1 MGCRRVYLSGTL
13 GRMLLWLSPEEW
25 VVLGLSA
32 RVAFCCAVAVSIPG
46 IACGWLLAR
55 TRFPG
60 KSLVDALLHAPL
72 VMPPVV
78 TGYLLLVL
86 LGRRGLFGQFLFN
99 HFGMTFAF
107 TWKAA
112 VIASAVMAFPLMVR
126 AVRIAIEMADPKLEA
141 AARCLGASPLRTFL
155 TITLPL
161 ARPGIITGLVLAF
174 ARSLGEFGATIVFA
188 GNIQGETRTLPL
200 AVYSYMQSSGGDAAA
215 LRLVLVSI
223 LLSLGALVVSEIMSR
238 RYSHIERVVE

>member
-1 MGCRRVYLSGTL
+1 MY
-13 GRMLLWLSPEEW
+13 WLSQEEW

-32 RVAFCCAVAVSIPG
+32 RVGICCAAGVAIPG
-46 IACGWLLAR
+46 IVCGWLLAR

-60 KSLVDALLHAPL
+60 KALVDAILHAPL

-78 TGYLLLVL
+78 TGYLLLVV
-86 LGRRGLFGQFLFN
+86 LGRRGLLGEILFRYFGI
-99 HFGMTFAF
+99 TFAF

-126 AVRIAIEMADPKLEA
+126 SVRIAMEMADPKLEA

-155 TITLPL
+155 TVTLPL
-161 ARPGIITGLVLAF
+161 ARPGIMTGLVLAF

-200 AVYSYMQSSGGDAAA
+200 AIYNSMQSPGGDAAA
-215 LRLVLVSI
+215 LRLVMVSI
-223 LLSLGALVVSEIMSR
+223 LLSLGALIASEIMCR
-238 RYSHIERVVE
+238 RFSSFEKGIE

>member
-1 MGCRRVYLSGTL
+1 MV
-13 GRMLLWLSPEEW
+13 WLSHEEW

-32 RVAFCCAVAVSIPG
+32 RVAICCAAAVAIPG

-60 KSLVDALLHAPL
+60 KTLVDAILHAPL

-78 TGYLLLVL
+78 TGYLLLVV
-86 LGRRGLFGQFLFN
+86 LGRRGIVGEALYS
-99 HFGMTFAF
+99 HFGISLAF
-107 TWKAA
+107 TWLAA
-112 VIASAVMAFPLMVR
+112 VVASAVMAFPLMIR
-126 AVRIAIEMADPKLEA
+126 SVRIAIEMADPKLEA
-141 AARCLGASPLRTFL
+141 AAQCLGASPLRTFL

-200 AVYSYMQSSGGDAAA
+200 AVYSFMQSPGGDASAF
-215 LRLVLVSI
+215 RLVLISI
-223 LLSLGALVVSEIMSR
+223 LLSLGALVVSEFMSR
-238 RYSHIERVVE
+238 RLTRFERMAG

>member
-1 MGCRRVYLSGTL
+1 MF
-13 GRMLLWLSPEEW
+13 WLSPEEW

-32 RVAFCCAVAVSIPG
+32 RVAVCCAAVVAIPG

-60 KSLVDALLHAPL
+60 KTLVDAVLHAPL

-78 TGYLLLVL
+78 TGYLLLVVLGRKGL
-86 LGRRGLFGQFLFN
+86 LGGWLYQQFGCSL
-99 HFGMTFAF
+99 AF
-107 TWKAA
+107 TWVAA
-112 VIASAVMAFPLMVR
+112 VVASAVMGFPLMVR
-126 AVRIAIEMADPKLEA
+126 AVRIAIDMVDPKLEA
-141 AARCLGASPLRTFL
+141 AAQCLGASPLKTFL

-161 ARPGIITGLVLAF
+161 ALPGVIAGLVLAF

-200 AVYSYMQSSGGDAAA
+200 AVYSAMQSPGGDASAF
-215 LRLVLVSI
+215 RLVLVSV
-223 LLSLGALVVSEIMSR
+223 LLSLGALVASELMSR
-238 RYSHIERVVE
+238 RYRHFEGRGGS

>member
-1 MGCRRVYLSGTL
+1 MV
-13 GRMLLWLSPEEW
+13 WLSHEEW

-32 RVAFCCAVAVSIPG
+32 RVAICCAAAVAIPG

-60 KSLVDALLHAPL
+60 KTLVDAILHAPL

-78 TGYLLLVL
+78 TGYLLLVV
-86 LGRRGLFGQFLFN
+86 LGRRGIVGEALYS
-99 HFGMTFAF
+99 HFGISLAF
-107 TWKAA
+107 TWLAA
-112 VIASAVMAFPLMVR
+112 VVASAVMAFPLMIR
-126 AVRIAIEMADPKLEA
+126 SVRIAIEMADPKLEA
-141 AARCLGASPLRTFL
+141 AAQCLGASPLRTFL

-174 ARSLGEFGATIVFA
+174 ARSLGEFGATIIFA

-200 AVYSYMQSSGGDAAA
+200 AVYSFMQSPGSDASAF
-215 LRLVLVSI
+215 RLVLISI
-223 LLSLGALVVSEIMSR
+223 LLSLGALVVSEFMSR
-238 RYSHIERVVE
+238 RLTRFERMAG

>member
-1 MGCRRVYLSGTL
+1 MEYLTL
-13 GRMLLWLSPEEW
+13 EEW

-32 RVAFCCAVAVSIPG
+32 KVAIGCAAVVAIPG

-55 TRFPG
+55 TRFRG
-60 KSLVDALLHAPL
+60 KTLVDAILHAPL

-78 TGYLLLVL
+78 TGYLLLML
-86 LGRRGLFGQFLFN
+86 LGRKGLLGEVLSRYFGL
-99 HFGMTFAF
+99 TTAF

-112 VIASAVMAFPLMVR
+112 VIASAVMGFPLMVR
-126 AVRIAIEMADPKLEA
+126 AVRIAMEMADPKLEA
-141 AARCLGASPLRTFL
+141 AARTLGASPLRTFM

-200 AVYSYMQSSGGDAAA
+200 AVYNYMQIPGGDAAA
-215 LRLVLVSI
+215 FRLVLISI
-223 LLSLGALVVSEIMSR
+223 LLSLGALVVSEFMSR
-238 RYSHIERVVE
+238 RYHPVEGRGA

>member
-1 MGCRRVYLSGTL
+1 MF
-13 GRMLLWLSPEEW
+13 WLSPEEW

-32 RVAFCCAVAVSIPG
+32 RVAVCCAAAVAIPG

-55 TRFPG
+55 ARFPG
-60 KSLVDALLHAPL
+60 KSLVDAILHAPL

-78 TGYLLLVL
+78 TGYLLLML
-86 LGRRGLFGQFLFN
+86 LGRRGILGGFLYK
-99 HFGMTFAF
+99 HFGVSMAF

-141 AARCLGASPLRTFL
+141 AARCLGASPLRTFM

-161 ARPGIITGLVLAF
+161 ARPGIVTGLVLAF

-200 AVYSYMQSSGGDAAA
+200 AVYSFMQIPGGDAAA

-223 LLSLGALVVSEIMSR
+223 LLSLGALVFSEIMSH
-238 RYSHIERVVE
+238 RYRQFERVVE

>member
-1 MGCRRVYLSGTL
+1 MY
-13 GRMLLWLSPEEW
+13 WLSPEEW

-32 RVAFCCAVAVSIPG
+32 RVALCCVAVVAIPG

-55 TRFPG
+55 THFTG
-60 KSLVDALLHAPL
+60 KAVVDAILHAPL

-86 LGRRGLFGQFLFN
+86 LGRKGILGEALYR
-99 HFGMTFAF
+99 HFGVCIAF

-112 VIASAVMAFPLMVR
+112 VVASAVMAFPLVVR
-126 AVRIAIEMADPKLEA
+126 AVRIAMEMADPKLDE
-141 AARCLGASPLRTFL
+141 AARCLGAGPVRTFL
-155 TITLPL
+155 TVTLPL
-161 ARPGIITGLVLAF
+161 SRQGIIAGLVLAF

-200 AVYSYMQSSGGDAAA
+200 AVYSYMQMPGKDAAA
-215 LRLVLVSI
+215 LRLVLASI
-223 LLSLGALVVSEIMSR
+223 VLSLGALVVSELMNR
-238 RYSHIERVVE
+238 RYHHKLQGGVG

>member
-1 MGCRRVYLSGTL
+1 MYWMSHD
-13 GRMLLWLSPEEW
+13 EW

-32 RVAFCCAVAVSIPG
+32 RVALCCVAAVSIPG

-55 TRFPG
+55 KRFPG
-60 KSLVDALLHAPL
+60 KSILDAILHAPL

-78 TGYLLLVL
+78 TGYLLLTL
-86 LGRRGLFGQFLFN
+86 LGRRGILGEVLYR
-99 HFGMTFAF
+99 HFGFSMAF

-112 VIASAVMAFPLMVR
+112 VVASAVMAFPLMVR
-126 AVRIAIEMADPKLEA
+126 AVRVAMEMTDPKLEA

-155 TITLPL
+155 SVTLPL

-200 AVYSYMQSSGGDAAA
+200 AVYSYMQVPGGEAAS
-215 LRLVLVSI
+215 LRLVVVSI
-223 LLSLGALVVSEIMSR
+223 LLSLGALIVSEVMSR
-238 RYSHIERVVE
+238 RYSHFERVNE

>member
-1 MGCRRVYLSGTL
+1 MW
-13 GRMLLWLSPEEW
+13 WLSPEEW
-25 VVLGLSA
+25 VVLGISA
-32 RVAFCCAVAVSIPG
+32 RVAVCCTAAVAIPG

-55 TRFPG
+55 VRFPG
-60 KSLVDALLHAPL
+60 KSLADAVLHAPL

-78 TGYLLLVL
+78 TGYLLLRL
-86 LGRRGLFGQFLFN
+86 LGRRGLLGEVLYT
-99 HFGMTFAF
+99 HFGFSLAF

-112 VIASAVMAFPLMVR
+112 VVASAVMGFPLMVR
-126 AVRIAIEMADPKLEA
+126 AVRIAMQMADPKLEA
-141 AARCLGASPLRTFL
+141 AARCLGAGPLRTFL
-155 TITLPL
+155 TVTLPL

-200 AVYSYMQSSGGDAAA
+200 AVYSYMQSPGGDAAA

-223 LLSLGALVVSEIMSR
+223 LLSLGALVLSELMSR
-238 RYSHIERVVE
+238 RYDPFGRSVG

>member
-1 MGCRRVYLSGTL
+1 MY
-13 GRMLLWLSPEEW
+13 WLSPEEW

-32 RVAFCCAVAVSIPG
+32 RVAVCCVAGVAIPG

-55 TRFPG
+55 ARFPG
-60 KSLVDALLHAPL
+60 KSLFDAVLHAPL

-78 TGYLLLVL
+78 TGYLLLML
-86 LGRRGLFGQFLFN
+86 LGRRGVLGEGLYR
-99 HFGMTFAF
+99 HFGFSLAF

-112 VIASAVMAFPLMVR
+112 AVASAVMAFPLMVR
-126 AVRIAIEMADPKLEA
+126 SVRVAMEMADPKLEA
-141 AARCLGASPLRTFL
+141 AARCLGAGPLRAFL
-155 TITLPL
+155 TVTLPL

-200 AVYSYMQSSGGDAAA
+200 AVYSYMQVPGGEAAS

-223 LLSLGALVVSEIMSR
+223 LLSLGALVVSESMSR
-238 RYSHIERVVE
+238 RYSHFERVVE

>member
-1 MGCRRVYLSGTL
+1 MW
-13 GRMLLWLSPEEW
+13 WLSHEEW

-32 RVAFCCAVAVSIPG
+32 RVAVCCAAAVAIPG

-55 TRFPG
+55 KRFPG
-60 KSLVDALLHAPL
+60 KSLVDAILHAPL

-86 LGRRGLFGQFLFN
+86 LGRRGVLGEVLYR
-99 HFGMTFAF
+99 HFGFTFAF

-112 VIASAVMAFPLMVR
+112 VVASAVMAFPLMVR

-141 AARCLGASPLRTFL
+141 AARCLGAGPLRTFM
-155 TITLPL
+155 TVTLPL
-161 ARPGIITGLVLAF
+161 ARPGIITGLVLSF

-200 AVYSYMQSSGGDAAA
+200 AVYSYMQVPGGDASAM
-215 LRLVLVSI
+215 RLVLVSI
-223 LLSLGALVVSEIMSR
+223 LLSLV
-238 RYSHIERVVE
+238 

>member
-1 MGCRRVYLSGTL
+1 
-13 GRMLLWLSPEEW
+13 MLMYWISPEEW

-32 RVAFCCAVAVSIPG
+32 RVAVCCVAAVAIPG

-60 KSLVDALLHAPL
+60 KSLVDAVLHAPL

-78 TGYLLLVL
+78 TGYLLLML
-86 LGRRGLFGQFLFN
+86 LGRRGLLGEVLYNYFGVSL
-99 HFGMTFAF
+99 AF
-107 TWKAA
+107 TWMAA

-126 AVRIAIEMADPKLEA
+126 AVRVAMEMADPKLEE
-141 AARCLGASPLRTFL
+141 AARCLGASPWRTFL
-155 TITLPL
+155 TVTLPL
-161 ARPGIITGLVLAF
+161 ARPGIVTGLVLAF

-200 AVYSYMQSSGGDAAA
+200 AVYNYLQVPGGDAAS
-215 LRLVLVSI
+215 LRLVLISI
-223 LLSLGALVVSEIMSR
+223 VLSLGALVVSEVMSR
-238 RYSHIERVVE
+238 RYARAERVVA

>member
-1 MGCRRVYLSGTL
+1 MY
-13 GRMLLWLSPEEW
+13 WLSPEEW

-32 RVAFCCAVAVSIPG
+32 RVAICCVAAVAIPG

-60 KSLVDALLHAPL
+60 KSLVDAILHAPL

-78 TGYLLLVL
+78 TGYLLLML
-86 LGRRGLFGQFLFN
+86 LGRRGILGEVLYR
-99 HFGMTFAF
+99 HFGFSMAF
-107 TWKAA
+107 TWTAA
-112 VIASAVMAFPLMVR
+112 VAASAVMGFPLMVR
-126 AVRIAIEMADPKLEA
+126 AVRVAMEMADPKLEA
-141 AARCLGASPLRTFL
+141 AARCLGAGPLRTFL
-155 TITLPL
+155 TVTLPL

-200 AVYSYMQSSGGDAAA
+200 AVYSYMQVPGGDAAS

-223 LLSLGALVVSEIMSR
+223 LLSLGALIVSEIMSR
-238 RYSHIERVVE
+238 RYSHFERVVD

>member
-1 MGCRRVYLSGTL
+1 MC
-13 GRMLLWLSPEEW
+13 WLSPEEW
-25 VVLGLSA
+25 AVIGLSA
-32 RVAFCCAVAVSIPG
+32 RVAVCCTAVVAIPG

-55 TRFPG
+55 THFAG
-60 KSLVDALLHAPL
+60 KSLVDAVLHAPL

-78 TGYLLLVL
+78 TGYLLLEL
-86 LGRRGLFGQFLFN
+86 LGRKGLLGGMVYR
-99 HFGMTFAF
+99 HFGFTLAF

-112 VIASAVMAFPLMVR
+112 VVASAVMGFPLMVR

-141 AARCLGASPLRTFL
+141 AARCLGAGPMRTFL

-200 AVYSYMQSSGGDAAA
+200 AVYSDMQVPGGDAAA

-223 LLSLGALVVSEIMSR
+223 CLSLGALVLSELTSR
-238 RYSHIERVVE
+238 RHGRLERMVE

>member
-1 MGCRRVYLSGTL
+1 M
-13 GRMLLWLSPEEW
+13 WLTPEEW

-32 RVAFCCAVAVSIPG
+32 RVAVCCVATVAIPG

-55 TRFPG
+55 IRFPG
-60 KSLVDALLHAPL
+60 KSLVDAVLHAPL

-78 TGYLLLVL
+78 TGYLLLML
-86 LGRRGLFGQFLFN
+86 LGRNGVLGGVMHRYFGFSL
-99 HFGMTFAF
+99 AF
-107 TWKAA
+107 TWQAA
-112 VIASAVMAFPLMVR
+112 VIASAVMGFPLMVR
-126 AVRIAIEMADPKLEA
+126 AVRIAMEMTDPKLEA
-141 AARCLGASPLRTFL
+141 AARSLGASPLRTFL

-200 AVYSYMQSSGGDAAA
+200 AVYNYIQVPGGDAAA
-215 LRLVLVSI
+215 FRLVLVSI
-223 LLSLGALVVSEIMSR
+223 LLSLGALVASEVMSR
-238 RYSHIERVVE
+238 RYHHPERAAG

>member
-1 MGCRRVYLSGTL
+1 
-13 GRMLLWLSPEEW
+13 
-25 VVLGLSA
+25 
-32 RVAFCCAVAVSIPG
+32 
-46 IACGWLLAR
+46 
-55 TRFPG
+55 
-60 KSLVDALLHAPL
+60 
-72 VMPPVV
+72 MPPVV

-86 LGRRGLFGQFLFN
+86 LGRRGVPGAVLYR
-99 HFGMTFAF
+99 HFGFTFAF

-112 VIASAVMAFPLMVR
+112 VVASAVMAFPLMVR

-141 AARCLGASPLRTFL
+141 AARCLGANPLRTFL

-200 AVYSYMQSSGGDAAA
+200 AVFHPQAPSASSRNSRSPTYGDSREPGP
-215 LRLVLVSI
+215 LC
-223 LLSLGALVVSEIMSR
+223 SR
-238 RYSHIERVVE
+238 RDTRPARYTLFRQRGRSGTCIAAFRL